1 MSFTFSRALVEAFLR
16 AGSSDGAA
24 SAQSNGTRPLDQ
36 CWWPDKT
43 TGHTRLSRFGMTCG
57 PLTGIRGEAVLTW
70 WLEASRARTS
80 PSPTHTAR
88 PIKAMG
94 STASAPASGA
104 SSSASFAKFDPAEL
118 KWKTAQGCLFSGGP
132 GSPEFLGTWP
142 SWGLMRNGECWEA
155 ATLEVSTAGS
165 APGSVPT
172 PVATM
177 SKGSSKAS
185 LTRKSGRDRSRDRLD
200 HWVMALDGGPLN
212 PEYAESL
219 MSWPIGLTAFEP
231 LATDRTLS
239 WLQLH
244 GAFSAVNERKAA

>member
-1 MSFTFSRALVEAFLR
+1 MSFTFSRALVAAFSR
-16 AGSSDGAA
+16 AGSLDVGVCAPS
-24 SAQSNGTRPLDQ
+24 SGTPPPDQ

-43 TGHTRLSRFGMTCG
+43 TGHTRLSRFGMTFA
-57 PLTGIRGEAVLTW
+57 PLTGTPGEALLTW
-70 WLEASRARTS
+70 WLEASRAKTS
-80 PSPTHTAR
+80 ASPTPTAR
-88 PIKAMG
+88 PTKA
-94 STASAPASGA
+94 TASTESDPASGV
-104 SSSASFAKFDPAEL
+104 SSNASFAKFDPAAL
-118 KWKTAQGCLFSGGP
+118 KWRTAQGCLFSGGP

-142 SWGLMRNGECWEA
+142 SWGLMRDGECWEA

-165 APGSVPT
+165 ASGSVPT

-200 HWVMALDGGPLN
+200 HFVMALDGGPLN

-231 LATDRTLS
+231 LGTDRIRS

-244 GAFSAVNERKAA
+244 GASSHDRP